1 MKASTREIARVA
13 VPVSFEYMVMLG
25 LNFVNQIIVGSLGA
39 IAIGAVGFAN
49 SLTFIIMITVSA
61 LGTSVGVMVAR
72 AYGAGKM
79 HEVNITVTVA
89 LILATALTLFLSC
102 FMFFWPYEILI
113 ATGASTNI
121 ANAGVDYL
129 RLTSLSILP
138 FVLGAVFSGVMRST
152 DNAKIPLYATIIT
165 VVLNVLLGYA
175 LVFGWG
181 IFPEMG
187 IVGAGLATLITS
199 TLKAAILFVQTFFK
213 INIADIEFPK
223 SRSHWIEVIKP
234 LFVLAIPL
242 GLTELIWTVGIFVY
256 NVIIQRIGDFELAA
270 AQIANTLEGIFI
282 VGSVGLAVAAT
293 ALIGKSVGLQ
303 DQSAIY
309 AWIRQIYTI
318 GKVTGLAFATMYAM
332 TAFSLDTLFKNAGEE
347 VRNAAIGAILI
358 NAAFQVVKVRNM
370 INAGGVL
377 TSGSDIKG
385 VIWGDVIGS
394 VVVGIPLAII
404 LGLWLEWG
412 LYGVIIARSMD
423 EVAKFFVFGYRAR
436 RVNWGAL
443 IEANK

>member
-1 MKASTREIARVA
+1 MKESTREIARVA

-199 TLKAAILFVQTFFK
+199 TLKAVILFVQTFFK

>member
-1 MKASTREIARVA
+1 
-13 VPVSFEYMVMLG
+13 
-25 LNFVNQIIVGSLGA
+25 
-39 IAIGAVGFAN
+39 
-49 SLTFIIMITVSA
+49 
-61 LGTSVGVMVAR
+61 
-72 AYGAGKM
+72 
-79 HEVNITVTVA
+79 
-89 LILATALTLFLSC
+89 
-102 FMFFWPYEILI
+102 MFFWPYEILI

-303 DQSAIY
+303 DQNAIY

>member
-1 MKASTREIARVA
+1 MKESTREIARVA

-199 TLKAAILFVQTFFK
+199 TLKAVILFVQTFFK

-303 DQSAIY
+303 DQNAIY

>member
-1 MKASTREIARVA
+1 
-13 VPVSFEYMVMLG
+13 
-25 LNFVNQIIVGSLGA
+25 
-39 IAIGAVGFAN
+39 
-49 SLTFIIMITVSA
+49 
-61 LGTSVGVMVAR
+61 MVAR